1 MPPLPRRSL
10 TRRTGAIAMSVC
22 ALVLCASTPATASD
36 AATLTFSGTRQAH
49 AGASARLQ
57 ATLSAPAPSCNLY
70 AGATLLDRVVPRA
83 KDLVWTLR
91 LPARARAQALLLR
104 LSCGAEQAR
113 VVLHVLGPT
122 RGTRV
127 RGLEAS
133 VRQEG
138 PALPSP
144 QSSTASEGEEAP
156 APAPCTDAYTC
167 SPVNNPSI
175 VPGDEAMPLSAGNCT
190 DWAEYKR
197 PDIWY
202 NQAANDP
209 LGQDWDAW
217 TWAEHAQAEGLSVG
231 AVPQVGDI
239 AVWQPNTAHS
249 GPVGHVAYVE
259 SVGQG
264 SITVSEMNAPFDPVT
279 LKTPEGYTYY
289 ESTLTE
295 AELTEQSVQFIA
307 PAS

>member
-1 MPPLPRRSL
+1 MRPRPLRIDPGHRLGRCHSYLLRHPPGPRWGQRPPSGHTQRARALLQPVRRRHAPRPRS
-10 TRRTGAIAMSVC
+10 
-22 ALVLCASTPATASD
+22 
-36 AATLTFSGTRQAH
+36 AARQ
-49 AGASARLQ
+49 GSRLDSASAE
-57 ATLSAPAPSCNLY
+57 T
-70 AGATLLDRVVPRA
+70 
-83 KDLVWTLR
+83 
-91 LPARARAQALLLR
+91 RARAQALLLR